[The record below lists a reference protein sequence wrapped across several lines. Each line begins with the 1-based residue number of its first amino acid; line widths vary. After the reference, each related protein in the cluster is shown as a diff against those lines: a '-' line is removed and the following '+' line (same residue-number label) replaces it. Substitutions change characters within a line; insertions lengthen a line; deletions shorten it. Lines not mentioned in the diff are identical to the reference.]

1 MKGSK
6 SPDSL
11 EGALPAQYI
20 PYVRSSEAF
29 KRKVVSEID
38 SGRLSR
44 NAAKRI
50 YHAKNWNSVDRW
62 CRQYSKYTNMGA
74 RVEVWMSD
82 EPTLSQLQH
91 EKRGLERELAYAR
104 LKLTALETL
113 IDLAEKDGIEIRK
126 NFGAKQ

>member
-1 MKGSK
+1 
-6 SPDSL
+6 
-11 EGALPAQYI
+11 
-20 PYVRSSEAF
+20 
-29 KRKVVSEID
+29 
-38 SGRLSR
+38 
-44 NAAKRI
+44 
-50 YHAKNWNSVDRW
+50 
-62 CRQYSKYTNMGA
+62 
-74 RVEVWMSD
+74 MSD